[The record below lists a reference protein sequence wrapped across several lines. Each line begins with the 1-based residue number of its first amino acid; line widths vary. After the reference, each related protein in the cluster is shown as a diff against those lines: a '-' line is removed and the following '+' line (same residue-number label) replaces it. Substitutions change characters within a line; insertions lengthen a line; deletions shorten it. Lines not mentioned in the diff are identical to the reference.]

1 MLIFDQ
7 LRKNDRQLQVLSI
20 CVLSGLGLL
29 LLGLWYVQVL
39 SAKRYKNTQ
48 ISQSFR
54 TVRIPAIRGK
64 ILDANGAVLA
74 ENRPSYNVN
83 LYLDELRPL
92 FQTRYSNAKTR
103 FLEELKKA
111 GTHPRLSRDQSLFL
125 GRQTR
130 YQVVSNLV
138 FQVTSTLQT
147 PQILDEKQFLKHY
160 DQRLFLPMPVLAGLT
175 PQQTALFVEQAG
187 NFPGFDLDVQPVRV
201 YPHHAAAAHLLGHLQ
216 RDDSADDEDV
226 FFNYRMPDFR
236 GVVGVEGVLDEPL
249 RGRTGVK
256 SVLVNSLGYRQAENT
271 WAPAEAGQN
280 VFLTIDVMIQKAAEQ
295 ALRSAP
301 VPYSGP
307 PRGAVVVMDARTGDL
322 IAMASNPAYDPN
334 DLVQHLSPEKAEYL
348 NDPTLRPQINR
359 AMQENYAPGSIF
371 KIVVGLAGLEAGTL
385 DPEEIYDSQG
395 YYEVV
400 RGQKIRDPAGPGEFK
415 FRRALL
421 KSSNSYFIH
430 EGLKLGVDRIVEMG
444 KRFHLGERTG
454 ILPRQEAAGILP
466 TREWREWRKE
476 KLGGAW
482 FDGNTANISFGQG
495 EIAVT
500 PLQVAVMISAV
511 ANGGKVFWPRLVART
526 ESQDPFADDPPVTFP
541 AGRIR
546 SQLNVSKR
554 SLDIVRE
561 AMVADVEDPEGTGKK
576 AAVSGLRI
584 CAKTGTAQIMT
595 GKKVVGHT
603 VWFASFA
610 PYENPR
616 YVVII
621 MLETEQGGSGGDT
634 CAPVAHQVY
643 LALQKRDQPP
653 RPAKPETLATR

>member
-7 LRKNDRQLQVLSI
+7 LRKEDGQLQVLSI

-39 SAKRYKNTQ
+39 SAKRYKNPQ

-54 TVRIPAIRGK
+54 AVRIPAIRGK
-64 ILDANGAVLA
+64 ILDANGVVLA

-83 LYLDELRPL
+83 LYLDELRPY
-92 FQTRYSNAKTR
+92 FQTQYSNAKNR
-103 FLEELKKA
+103 VLDELKKSGA
-111 GTHPRLSRDQSLFL
+111 HSRLSREQIIHL

-130 YQVVSNLV
+130 YQVVSNFFL
-138 FQVTSTLQT
+138 QVTSALQAPQTLNEQ
-147 PQILDEKQFLKHY
+147 QFLQHY

-256 SVLVNSLGYRQAENT
+256 SVLLNSLGYRQAENT

-280 VFLTIDVMIQKAAEQ
+280 VFLTIDLMIQKAAEQ

-307 PRGAVVVMDARTGDL
+307 PRGAVVVMDPRTGDL

-348 NDPTLRPQINR
+348 NDPALRPQINR

-385 DPEEIYDSQG
+385 DPEETYHSPG
-395 YYEVV
+395 YYELV
-400 RGQKIRDPAGPGEFK
+400 RGQKPIGDPAGPGDFK
-415 FRRALL
+415 FRRALV

-430 EGLKLGVDRIVEMG
+430 EGLKLGVDRIVEIG

-454 ILPRQEAAGILP
+454 ILPHQEAAGILP
-466 TREWREWRKE
+466 TREWRKE
-476 KLGGAW
+476 NLGGAW

-500 PLQVAVMISAV
+500 PLQVAVMISAI
-511 ANGGKVFWPRLVART
+511 ANGGKLLWPRLVART
-526 ESQDPFADDPPVTFP
+526 EPQDPFSDEPPVSFP

-546 SQLNVSKR
+546 GQLNVSKR

-561 AMVADVEDPEGTGKK
+561 GMAADVEDAEG
-576 AAVSGLRI
+576 
-584 CAKTGTAQIMT
+584 
-595 GKKVVGHT
+595 
-603 VWFASFA
+603 
-610 PYENPR
+610 
-616 YVVII
+616 
-621 MLETEQGGSGGDT
+621 
-634 CAPVAHQVY
+634 
-643 LALQKRDQPP
+643 
-653 RPAKPETLATR
+653 

>member
-54 TVRIPAIRGK
+54 AVRIPAIRGK
-64 ILDANGAVLA
+64 ILDANGVVLA

-83 LYLDELRPL
+83 LYIDELRPY
-92 FQTRYSNAKTR
+92 FHTRYSNAKNR
-103 FLEELKKA
+103 VLDELKKSGA
-111 GTHPRLSRDQSLFL
+111 RPKLSREQLIQL

-130 YQVVSNLV
+130 YQVVSNFFL
-138 FQVTSTLQT
+138 QVTSALQA
-147 PQILDEKQFLKHY
+147 PQILNEQQFLQHC

-201 YPHHAAAAHLLGHLQ
+201 YPHHMAAAHLLGHLQ
-216 RDDSADDEDV
+216 RDDSVGDEEV

-236 GVVGVEGVLDEPL
+236 GVVGIEGVLDEPL

-280 VFLTIDVMIQKAAEQ
+280 VFLTIDLRIQKAAEQ
-295 ALRSAP
+295 ALRGAP
-301 VPYSGP
+301 VPYTGP
-307 PRGAVVVMDARTGDL
+307 PRGAVVVMDSRNGDV

-371 KIVVGLAGLEAGTL
+371 KVVVGLAGLEAGTL
-385 DPEEIYDSQG
+385 DPEETYHSRG
-395 YYEVV
+395 FYELP
-400 RGQKIRDPAGPGEFK
+400 GQRRIADLAGEGPFK
-415 FRRALL
+415 FRRALI

-444 KRFHLGERTG
+444 ARFHLGERTG
-454 ILPRQEAAGILP
+454 LLPLQETAGILP
-466 TREWREWRKE
+466 TREWRKE
-476 KLGGAW
+476 KPATSRAHDLRHRQWWKSILAATGRPDRTPGSLLGRRTGFLSRGPDPGPVECQQTQPRHRPRSHA
-482 FDGNTANISFGQG
+482 
-495 EIAVT
+495 
-500 PLQVAVMISAV
+500 
-511 ANGGKVFWPRLVART
+511 GGRGRRGRHRQEGLRPRHADLRQNRDRA
-526 ESQDPFADDPPVTFP
+526 ADD
-541 AGRIR
+541 R
-546 SQLNVSKR
+546 Q
-554 SLDIVRE
+554 
-561 AMVADVEDPEGTGKK
+561 
-576 AAVSGLRI
+576 
-584 CAKTGTAQIMT
+584 
-595 GKKVVGHT
+595 
-603 VWFASFA
+603 
-610 PYENPR
+610 ENNR
-616 YVVII
+616 
-621 MLETEQGGSGGDT
+621 T
-634 CAPVAHQVY
+634 
-643 LALQKRDQPP
+643 
-653 RPAKPETLATR
+653 

>member
-39 SAKRYKNTQ
+39 SAKRFKNSQ

-54 TVRIPAIRGK
+54 AVRIPAIRGK
-64 ILDANGAVLA
+64 ILDANGIVLA

-92 FQTRYSNAKTR
+92 FQTRYGNAKSQV
-103 FLEELKKA
+103 LGELKKSGA
-111 GTHPRLSRDQSLFL
+111 NPKLSREQIIQL

-130 YQVVSNLV
+130 YQVVSNL
-138 FQVTSTLQT
+138 FLLVTSALQS
-147 PQILDEKQFLKHY
+147 PQILNEKQFIQHY

-187 NFPGFDLDVQPVRV
+187 RFPGFDLDVQPVRV
-201 YPHHAAAAHLLGHLQ
+201 YPHRAAAAHLLGHLQ
-216 RDDSADDEDV
+216 RDDSVDDEDV
-226 FFNYRMPDFR
+226 FFNYRMPDYK
-236 GVVGVEGVLDEPL
+236 GVIGIEGVLDEPL

-256 SVLVNSLGYRQAENT
+256 SVLVNSLGYRQAENI
-271 WAPAEAGQN
+271 WAPAEAGRN
-280 VFLTIDVMIQKAAEQ
+280 AFLTIDLAIQTAAEQ

-307 PRGAVVVMDARTGDL
+307 PRGAVVILDPRNGDL
-322 IAMASNPAYDPN
+322 IAMASNPVYDPN

-385 DPEEIYDSQG
+385 DPEEIYNSPG
-395 YYEVV
+395 YYELV
-400 RGQKIRDPAGPGEFK
+400 RGQRIRDPAGPGEFN

-444 KRFHLGERTG
+444 QRFHLGERTG
-454 ILPRQEAAGILP
+454 ILPHQEAPGILP
-466 TREWREWRKE
+466 TREWRKE

-482 FDGNTANISFGQG
+482 FDGHTANISFGQG
-495 EIAVT
+495 ELAVT
-500 PLQVAVMISAV
+500 PLQVAVMIAAV

-526 ESQDPFADDPPVTFP
+526 EPQDPFADDAPVPFP

-546 SQLNVSKR
+546 SLLNVTKR
-554 SLDIVRE
+554 SLDILRD
-561 AMVADVEDPEGTGKK
+561 AMAADVEHEEGTGKK
-576 AAVSGLRI
+576 AFVSGLRI
-584 CAKTGTAQIMT
+584 CAKTGTAQITT
-595 GKKVVGHT
+595 GRKVVGHT

-616 YVVII
+616 YVVVVMI
-621 MLETEQGGSGGDT
+621 ETEQGGSGGDT
-634 CAPVAHQVY
+634 CAPVARQVY
-643 LALQKRDQPP
+643 LALQKRDQS